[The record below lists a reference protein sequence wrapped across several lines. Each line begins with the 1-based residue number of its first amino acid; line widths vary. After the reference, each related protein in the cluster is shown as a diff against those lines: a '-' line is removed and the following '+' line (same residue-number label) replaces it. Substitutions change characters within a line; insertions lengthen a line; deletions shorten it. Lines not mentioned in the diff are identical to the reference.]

1 MRRASRFDPIRVLA
15 LLLARQTTAA
25 HTLAALLAGLA
36 FFVSAPSASAADPTY
51 PIASLVGM
59 VPPNG
64 MVVSK
69 NFPGF
74 EDVDNDAVILLTAQP
89 PTVYE
94 DIKKTLDPDAL
105 KKQGITVEK
114 QEDLPLSFGTGTLVT
129 GKAEADKKIYRK
141 WLVVAPAK
149 EVTVLVNAQILE
161 HSTTYTDAVI
171 RAALA
176 TLTLRDTIPDTEK
189 LSLLPFTIGDL
200 AGFHVQNILAGRAV
214 LLGDGTD
221 PASIQDLK
229 AHLFIGAFTG
239 GPSEPDNRAEFARAA
254 FSQIVGI
261 EDVHINFSEP
271 LRINNQPGFQTVAQ
285 AKDVRSGTTIMVAQW
300 LRFGGGSFL
309 QMIGMATADAWP
321 DAQTRLRA
329 VRDSIDFKKD

>member
-1 MRRASRFDPIRVLA
+1 MRRASKFDPIERFSVQGFA
-15 LLLARQTTAA
+15 LQAS
-25 HTLAALLAGLA
+25 AALVTFLAS
-36 FFVSAPSASAADPTY
+36 VVCPPPASAADPTY
-51 PIASLVGM
+51 PIASLVGL

-69 NFPGF
+69 TFPGF
-74 EDVDNDAVILLTAQP
+74 EDVGNDSAILLAAQP
-89 PTVYE
+89 PTLYE
-94 DIKKTLDPDAL
+94 DVKKTLDPDNL

-114 QEDLPLSFGTGTLVT
+114 REDIPLSFGTGMLVV
-129 GKAEADKKIYRK
+129 GRAEADKKIYHK

-149 EVTVLVNAQILE
+149 DATVLVNVQVPE
-161 HSTTYTDAVI
+161 QSTTYADAVI

-176 TLTLRDTIPDTEK
+176 TLVVREAVPDAEK

-200 AGFHVQNILAGRAV
+200 AGFHIQNVLAGRAV
-214 LLGDGTD
+214 LLGDESTGQ
-221 PASIQDLK
+221 QDLK
-229 AHLFIGAFTG
+229 PHLFIGAFSG
-239 GPSEPDNRAEFARAA
+239 GPSEPDDRAKFAREA

-271 LRINNQPGFQTVAQ
+271 LRIANQPGFQTVAQ
-285 AKDVRSGTTIMVAQW
+285 AKDARSGANIMVAQW
-300 LRFGGGSFL
+300 LRFGGSSFL

-329 VRDSIDFKKD
+329 VRDSIDVK

>member
-1 MRRASRFDPIRVLA
+1 MKRASKFDPIRIFTLQGFA
-15 LLLARQTTAA
+15 LQA
-25 HTLAALLAGLA
+25 LAALVAFLA
-36 FFVSAPSASAADPTY
+36 FFVCVPPASAADPTY
-51 PIASLVGM
+51 PSASLVGL

-69 NFPGF
+69 TFPGF
-74 EDVDNDAVILLTAQP
+74 EDADNDSVILLAAQP

-114 QEDLPLSFGTGTLVT
+114 REDFPLSFGTGTLIV

-149 EVTVLVNAQILE
+149 DATVLVNVQVHE
-161 HSTTYTDAVI
+161 QSTIYTDAVI

-176 TLTLRDTIPDTEK
+176 TLVVRATVPDVEK
-189 LSLLPFTIGDL
+189 LGLLQFTIGDL
-200 AGFHVQNILAGRAV
+200 AGFHVQNVLAGRAV
-214 LLGDGTD
+214 LLGDTTNPGG
-221 PASIQDLK
+221 AQDLK
-229 AHLFIGAFTG
+229 PHLFIGAFPG
-239 GPSEPDNRAEFARAA
+239 GPTEPDSRAEFARDA

-271 LRINNQPGFQTVAQ
+271 LRITNQPGFQTVAQ
-285 AKDVRSGTTIMVAQW
+285 AKDPRSGADIMVAQW

-309 QMIGMATADAWP
+309 QMIGIASTDAWP

-329 VRDSIDFKKD
+329 VRDSINLN

>member
-1 MRRASRFDPIRVLA
+1 
-15 LLLARQTTAA
+15 
-25 HTLAALLAGLA
+25 LAGLA

-51 PIASLVGM
+51 PMASLVGM

>member
-1 MRRASRFDPIRVLA
+1 MRRASKFDPIQGFAIQGFAIQGFPLQA
-15 LLLARQTTAA
+15 
-25 HTLAALLAGLA
+25 LAALVALLA
-36 FFVSAPSASAADPTY
+36 FFVCPPPASAADPTY
-51 PIASLVGM
+51 PIASLVGL

-64 MVVSK
+64 MAVSK

-74 EDVDNDAVILLTAQP
+74 EDVDNDSVILLAVQP

-94 DIKKTLDPDAL
+94 DVKKTLDPDAL

-114 QEDLPLSFGTGTLVT
+114 REDITLSFGTGTLVVA
-129 GKAEADKKIYRK
+129 KAEADKKIYRK

-149 EVTVLVNAQILE
+149 DATVLVNVQVPE
-161 HSTTYTDAVI
+161 HSTYTDAVI

-176 TLTLRDTIPDTEK
+176 TLVVRDAVPDAEK

-200 AGFHVQNILAGRAV
+200 AGFHVQNVLAGRAI
-214 LLGDGTD
+214 LLGDEPVG
-221 PASIQDLK
+221 QRDLK
-229 AHLFIGAFTG
+229 PHLFIGAFSG
-239 GPSEPDNRAEFARAA
+239 GPTEPDDRAEFARAA

-271 LRINNQPGFQTVAQ
+271 LRIANQPGFQTVAQ
-285 AKDVRSGTTIMVAQW
+285 AKDAHSGANIMVAQW

-321 DAQTRLRA
+321 DAQTRLRT
-329 VRDSIDFKKD
+329 VRDSIDVK

>member
-1 MRRASRFDPIRVLA
+1 MRRASKFDPIWIFTLQGFTLQGLA
-15 LLLARQTTAA
+15 LQA
-25 HTLAALLAGLA
+25 LAAPVALLA
-36 FFVSAPSASAADPTY
+36 FFVCVPPASAADPIY
-51 PIASLVGM
+51 PPASHVGL

-64 MVVSK
+64 MVLSK
-69 NFPGF
+69 TFPGF
-74 EDVDNDAVILLTAQP
+74 EDVDNDSVILLAAQP

-94 DIKKTLDPDAL
+94 DIKKTLDPDDL

-114 QEDLPLSFGTGTLVT
+114 REDFPLSFGTGTLVV

-149 EVTVLVNAQILE
+149 DATVLVNAQVPE
-161 HSTTYTDAVI
+161 QSTTYTDAVI

-176 TLTLRDTIPDTEK
+176 TLVVRATVPDAEK
-189 LSLLPFTIGDL
+189 LGLLPFTIGDL
-200 AGFHVQNILAGRAV
+200 AGFHVQNVLAGRAV
-214 LLGDGTD
+214 LLGDTTD
-221 PASIQDLK
+221 PAGAQDLK
-229 AHLFIGAFTG
+229 PHLFIGAFTG
-239 GPSEPDNRAEFARAA
+239 GPTEPDDRAEFARAA

-271 LRINNQPGFQTVAQ
+271 LRIDNQPGFQTVAQ
-285 AKDVRSGTTIMVAQW
+285 AKDAHSGANIMVAQW

-329 VRDSIDFKKD
+329 VRDSIDVK

>member
-1 MRRASRFDPIRVLA
+1 
-15 LLLARQTTAA
+15 
-25 HTLAALLAGLA
+25 LAGLA